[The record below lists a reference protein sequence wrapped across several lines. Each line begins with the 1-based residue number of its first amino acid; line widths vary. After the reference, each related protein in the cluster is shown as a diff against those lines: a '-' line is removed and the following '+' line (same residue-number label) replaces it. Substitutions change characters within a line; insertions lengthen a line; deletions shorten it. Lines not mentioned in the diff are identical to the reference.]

1 MISVLSTVC
10 LVITENKVL
19 EIEFY
24 SWNFFCFNAIV
35 EMYYVLCIM
44 YYVLCIMYYV
54 LCIMYL
60 KKN

>member
-1 MISVLSTVC
+1 MISQSTVC

-44 YYVLCIMYYV
+44 YYVFEKELR
-54 LCIMYL
+54 
-60 KKN
+60 NRH

>member
-44 YYVLCIMYYV
+44 YYVFEKELR
-54 LCIMYL
+54 
-60 KKN
+60 NRH